1 MLGGFVTNMANLSS
15 VKHENSLIL
24 DWNLL
29 HQLVNYSIYTK
40 WKHQPNQD
48 GYIDMLLPTSSRAAM
63 AA

>member
-1 MLGGFVTNMANLSS
+1 MLGGFVTNRANLSS

-29 HQLVNYSIYTK
+29 HQLVNYSIYSK
-40 WKHQPNQD
+40 WKHQPNQE
-48 GYIDMLLPTSSRAAM
+48 GYTDMLLPTSSRAAM